1 MRWVSG
7 HLPEF
12 RDRPG
17 IDWLVSAVGED
28 TALAFLE
35 SVGGQRIQVPRT
47 AEGSRLATL
56 YGVDVASA
64 LSAEYGGL
72 SVEIPVCKKWRIL
85 VLAARGL
92 PVNDIATRVGASWRY
107 VRAVIQAGPAH
118 IRVERRRKSSE
129 IPGQLPLFA

>member
-1 MRWVSG
+1 MGIRASAG
-7 HLPEF
+7 IRAPA
-12 RDRPG
+12 G

-28 TALAFLE
+28 VALSFLE

-72 SVEIPVCKKWRIL
+72 SVKIPVRKKWRIL
-85 VLAARGL
+85 
-92 PVNDIATRVGASWRY
+92 
-107 VRAVIQAGPAH
+107 AVCAGHHSDWTGPD
-118 IRVERRRKSSE
+118 
-129 IPGQLPLFA
+129 PD